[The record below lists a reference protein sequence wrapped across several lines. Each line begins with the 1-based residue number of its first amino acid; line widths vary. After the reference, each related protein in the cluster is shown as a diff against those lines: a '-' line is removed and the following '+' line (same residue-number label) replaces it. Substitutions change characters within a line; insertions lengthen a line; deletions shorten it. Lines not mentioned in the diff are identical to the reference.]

1 MPVTP
6 LVMLTACIIV
16 TDTGAD
22 ATPSS
27 VTPLSAQKTRILFE
41 VTRFLTHPVIPASFP
56 AISSSFPMLLGG
68 LTRLSA
74 YSFAFDI
81 ASSSAKETA
90 LIISVNFSY
99 SLLFIR
105 LFYIIISIMKT
116 MEKHDKYPA
125 HGGDCKQNNIKLDFS
140 VNINPLGPPKSVL
153 NALKNPDAL
162 LGKYPSPDQ
171 SALREQLEAK
181 RNIPMNRILIGNG
194 ASEIISI
201 LAGAIATRKLK
212 NSSTENGGN
221 ILPVASVIAPTFSGY
236 ERALS
241 AYGFDI
247 KYFDLP
253 EHDFR
258 FNESF
263 FDHGIKDIDNL
274 DLVILCNPNNPTGQ
288 AIPRAL
294 IKKIADECKRR
305 DIILAIDETFMGLVK
320 DKSKYSCESI
330 LGKNKNLILIDAFT
344 KLYAIPGVRLGY
356 CATYNEELLKD
367 MSSIKPEWSVSTFAE
382 AAGIAALSEN
392 SYIDEA
398 IALIEKEKKYLLKEL
413 SSLGFCPQEGEAPFI
428 LFSIPKKYNAKT
440 FYDKMIKDHGIL
452 LRNCSNFHGLDDHYF
467 RIGIKKHEEN
477 VELMKALKNVSSY
490 CSQGTRLQQ

>member
-1 MPVTP
+1 
-6 LVMLTACIIV
+6 
-16 TDTGAD
+16 
-22 ATPSS
+22 
-27 VTPLSAQKTRILFE
+27 
-41 VTRFLTHPVIPASFP
+41 
-56 AISSSFPMLLGG
+56 
-68 LTRLSA
+68 
-74 YSFAFDI
+74 
-81 ASSSAKETA
+81 
-90 LIISVNFSY
+90 
-99 SLLFIR
+99 
-105 LFYIIISIMKT
+105 MKT

-125 HGGDCKQNNIKLDFS
+125 HGGDCKQNNIRLDFS

-153 NALKNPDAL
+153 NALKNPASL
-162 LGKYPSPDQ
+162 LGKYPTPDQ
-171 SALREQLEAK
+171 YALRKLLEAK
-181 RNIPMNRILIGNG
+181 RNIPMDRILIGNG

-212 NSSTENGGN
+212 NSSTENSGN

-236 ERALS
+236 ERALL

-247 KYFDLP
+247 KYFELT
-253 EHDFR
+253 ECYDFR

-263 FDHGIKDIDNL
+263 IDRGIKDIDNL
-274 DLVILCNPNNPTGQ
+274 DLVILCNPNNPTGE
-288 AIPRAL
+288 AIPKTL
-294 IKKIADECKRR
+294 IKKIADECQKR
-305 DIILAIDETFMGLVK
+305 DIILAIDETFMGLVNN
-320 DKSKYSCESI
+320 KSKYSCESI

-356 CATYNEELLKD
+356 CATYNEELLKAI
-367 MSSIKPEWSVSTFAE
+367 SFIKPEWSVSTFAE

-398 IALIEKEKKYLLKEL
+398 ITLIEKEKKYLLKEL
-413 SSLGFCPQEGEAPFI
+413 SSLGFCPQEGDAPFI
-428 LFSIPKKYNAKT
+428 LFSIPQKYNAKT